1 MSKVNISLTIKPA
14 EFFREKVRAALSRQ
28 RVEISEEIEFYLVTL
43 LCDFITPGKIET
55 IHGEIDLFDTPLAL
69 VLKTALESPSEH
81 QYKLYKS
88 IGDTS
93 LYMAGYFQDSF
104 NEKTVSSKYFMEL
117 GASAYLTASTLT
129 ERKQNFLPPARI
141 FKCLS
146 ASFPDFV
153 EIVADIAEKLEQ
165 DSQGLLATY
174 TRWKKNQSKRLEQTL
189 LASGMLPHLDTTK
202 CRQ

>member
-14 EFFREKVRAALSRQ
+14 EFFREKVQAALSRQ
-28 RVEISEEIEFYLVTL
+28 RLAISEEMEFYLVTL
-43 LCDFITPGKIET
+43 LCDFITPSKVDT
-55 IHGEIDLFDTPLAL
+55 IHGEMDLLETPLAL
-69 VLKTALESPSEH
+69 VLKTALESPFEH

-104 NEKTVSSKYFMEL
+104 NEKTVSSKYFMDL
-117 GASAYLTASTLT
+117 GASAYLTASTLS
-129 ERKQNFLPPARI
+129 ERKPELLLPARI
-141 FKCLS
+141 FKNLS

-165 DSQGLLATY
+165 DTQGLLATY
-174 TRWKKNQSKRLEQTL
+174 SRWTKNHSKRLEKTL
-189 LASGMLPHLDTTK
+189 LDSGFFPQIETIK
-202 CRQ
+202 GRQ